1 MTLPV
6 FELIIN
12 KDEASDIEVSFVAL
26 VDKPAIERDFLTFK
40 NDRIFFAVNEE
51 KKIIS
56 GPAMIA
62 DQLIY
67 RRTDEGEFNVFFS
80 KETVREIAI
89 KFFKKDYQ
97 KNLNLFHDPALSV
110 EGVTIFESFVSD
122 SDRGVK
128 PMAGFEDLPDGTW
141 FISAKVD
148 NDDVWKKIKSGE
160 VKGFSVEGIFS
171 YMKPVNGTGFS
182 KSPFHVENEIPMS
195 EIKDLWKAFKD
206 KFLGEPAP
214 PAPPAPAAVE
224 MKEMTLKDGTKVMID
239 KVEVGGVV
247 MVGDAPAAAGTVELE
262 DGTVVTIGE
271 AGVITEVKPK
281 DEPAAN
287 MPPDYSANFA
297 AIEERFSSYDERIRV
312 AEEAYSK
319 QSELVNGLVEIVNK
333 IIDTPTADPIGGS
346 QGKFNS
352 NKQTARTER
361 IAELAEKLKN
371 LKSK

>member
-6 FELIIN
+6 FELVIN
-12 KDEASDIEVSFVAL
+12 KDESSDVEVSFVAL

-110 EGVTIFESFVSD
+110 DGVTIFESFVSD
-122 SDRGVK
+122 SERGVK

-148 NDDVWKKIKSGE
+148 NDEVWQKIKSGE

-182 KSPFHVENEIPMS
+182 KNPFHVENEIPMS

-247 MVGDAPAAAGTVELE
+247 MAGDAPAAAGTVELE

-281 DEPAAN
+281 DEPAEN

-312 AEEAYSK
+312 AEEAYAK

-352 NKQTARTER
+352 NKQTARAER